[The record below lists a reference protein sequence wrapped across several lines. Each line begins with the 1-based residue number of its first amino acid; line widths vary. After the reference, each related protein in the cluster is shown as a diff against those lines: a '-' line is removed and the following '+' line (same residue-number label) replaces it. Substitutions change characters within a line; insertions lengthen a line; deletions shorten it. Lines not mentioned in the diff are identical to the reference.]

1 MTYTC
6 RNCKRTFTNEL
17 QFELHRDTC
26 SSDALICERCGE
38 QFPERRATRDG
49 WHYACPNDDCD
60 GTGVGEDL
68 HSVRDFSVATE
79 TR

>member
-17 QFELHRDTC
+17 RYELHRDTC
-26 SSDALICERCGE
+26 SSEALVCERCGE
-38 QFPERRATRDG
+38 RFSERQATRDG
-49 WHYACPNDDCD
+49 WHYVCPNDDCE
-60 GTGVGEDL
+60 GAGRGEDL
-68 HSVRDFSVATE
+68 HSVREFNIAVS